1 LLVLE
6 KFLEKMLRLINKKF
20 IFASLIITLVL
31 IFIINVFVSET
42 YKGTEKAIVKTKKEN
57 SEKII
62 GVRIHQQNK
71 RGEKFLIVAETL
83 HESENEANK
92 VILENSI
99 TTIDKNGILTKII
112 AGHAIVSNNYE
123 EFNFSNKVKIIKKAR
138 NFVLETKTLVGTLKK
153 GNFSTD
159 NKVKIISGNTKINGN
174 GLDLRKNG
182 EYIRIRGRAV
192 LTMLLSKKNET

>member
-1 LLVLE
+1 
-6 KFLEKMLRLINKKF
+6 MLRLINKKF

-31 IFIINVFVSET
+31 IFIINIFVTEV
-42 YKGTEKAIVKTKKEN
+42 YKNNDNAIIKTKKEN
-57 SEKII
+57 SEKIS

-83 HESENEANK
+83 QESKTEANK
-92 VILENSI
+92 VILENSL
-99 TTIDKNGILTKII
+99 TTIDNNGILTKIV

-123 EFNFSNKVKIIKKAR
+123 NFDFSNKVKIIKKAR

-153 GNFSTD
+153 GNFSTID
-159 NKVKIISGNTKINGN
+159 KVKIISGNTKINGN

-182 EYIRIRGRAV
+182 EYIKIKGKAV
-192 LTMLLSKKNET
+192 LTMLLSRKNET